1 MGTDLNRN
9 WGFHFADGGSSYDPC
24 SQVYHG
30 SGPFSEVENRNV
42 RDFVWAHKVYS
53 RARIKGPSVVRYMN
67 KTMFD
72 MLNSFSEFRMK
83 LSFSIMSTRILK

>member
-42 RDFVWAHKVYS
+42 RDFVWAHKVYT
-53 RARIKGPSVVRYMN
+53 RARIARIEKLNRTV
-67 KTMFD
+67 FD
-72 MLNSFSEFRMK
+72 MLNFFSKFRMK

>member
-42 RDFVWAHKVYS
+42 RDFVWAHKVYT
-53 RARIKGPSVVRYMN
+53 IK
-67 KTMFD
+67 
-72 MLNSFSEFRMK
+72 ML
-83 LSFSIMSTRILK
+83 